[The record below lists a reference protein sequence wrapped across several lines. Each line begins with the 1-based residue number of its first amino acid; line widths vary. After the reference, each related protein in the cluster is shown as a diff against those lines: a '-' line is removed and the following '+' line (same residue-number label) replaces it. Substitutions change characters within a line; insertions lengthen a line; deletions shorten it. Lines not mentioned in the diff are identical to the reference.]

1 MMRNNDSGMLITI
14 SIIIGVF
21 LVSTLTGNAINIRS
35 IKNNL
40 NSIEMIIREYNE
52 KGKYN
57 NE

>member
-1 MMRNNDSGMLITI
+1 MRNNDSGMLITI
-14 SIIIGVF
+14 SLIVGVF
-21 LVSTLTGNAINIRS
+21 LVITLIGNAMNIRS

-52 KGKYN
+52 KGEYN